1 MKILVMGSGGVGGY
15 FGGRLTLGG
24 EDVTFVARGDHLRA
38 LQTKGLTLRGPAENI
53 QVSAH
58 AVEVPAEAGL
68 VDLVLFTVKS
78 YDTES
83 VANQI
88 KPCLGPDTV
97 VLTLQNG
104 VSNAEKISEIVGK
117 ERVMAGAGYIVAGI
131 ESPGVIKHATAG
143 RITFGE
149 LDGSDSARGR
159 AIAAACEKSGIRG
172 EFSLSIRKVLWEK
185 FALICGQ
192 GMTASV
198 RLGIGQIRACPESR
212 QMLRM
217 AYEEVTALAV
227 ASGIELQN
235 GVVEWLMKVTDALP
249 PDSRTSLAHD
259 LSLGKRLEVEG
270 LQGTVVRL
278 GKRYDLP
285 TPMNF
290 AIYAHLKPYDRA
302 PTRVIELGMEQK

>member
-15 FGGRLTLGG
+15 FGARLSLGG
-24 EDVTFVARGDHLRA
+24 EDVTFVARGKHLHA
-38 LQTKGLTLRGPAENI
+38 LQTKGLTLRGPGEDLHVA
-53 QVSAH
+53 AR
-58 AVEVPAEAGL
+58 AMEVPAEAGL

-88 KPCLGPDTV
+88 KPCLGSNTV

-104 VSNAEKISEIVGK
+104 VGNAEKIGEIVGI

-143 RITFGE
+143 RIAFGE
-149 LDGSDSARGR
+149 LDGSDTARGR
-159 AIAAACEKSGIRG
+159 AIAAACQKSGFRG
-172 EFSLSIRKVLWEK
+172 DFSLNIRKLLWEK

-198 RLGIGQIRACPESR
+198 RLAIGQIRICPESR

-217 AYEEVTALAV
+217 AYEEVTALAA
-227 ASGIELQN
+227 ASGIALDD
-235 GVVEWLMKVTDALP
+235 GVVDWLMKVTDALP
-249 PDSRTSLAHD
+249 PESRTSLAHD

-278 GKRYDLP
+278 GKRYGVP

-290 AIYAHLKPYDRA
+290 AIYAHLKPHDCA
-302 PTRVIELGMEQK
+302 PNRVS

>member
-15 FGGRLTLGG
+15 FGGRLASSG

-38 LQTKGLTLRGPAENI
+38 LQANGLTLTGPSEEINVKAR
-53 QVSAH
+53 
-58 AVEVPAEAGL
+58 AVEIPADAGP

-83 VANQI
+83 VAEQI
-88 KPCLGPDTV
+88 NPCLGPNTV

-104 VSNAEKISEIVGK
+104 IRNAEEIGDIVGI

-131 ESPGVIKHATAG
+131 ESPGVIKHMTFG
-143 RITFGE
+143 RIAFGE

-159 AIAAACEKSGIRG
+159 AIEGACQKAGFRG
-172 EFSLSIRKVLWEK
+172 EFSLNIRKLLWEK

-192 GMTASV
+192 GMTAST

-212 QMLRM
+212 QMLQM
-217 AYEEVTALAV
+217 AYAEVTALAA
-227 ASGIELQN
+227 ASGVVMTD
-235 GVVEWLMKVTDALP
+235 GVVNWLMKVTDALP

-259 LSLGKRLEVEG
+259 LSLGKRLEVEA
-270 LQGTVVRL
+270 LQGAVVRL
-278 GKRYDLP
+278 GKRYGLP

-290 AIYAHLKPYDRA
+290 AIYAHLKPYDTIPRRA
-302 PTRVIELGMEQK
+302 G